1 MTNDSLVEAAAALS
15 QPLLK
20 LKFEKLLAKKLGL
33 RFPDDDPVWCQA
45 RRVLITGGIRS
56 GKTTRAAFKA
66 FKESL
71 VPGAKLIWLI
81 GPDYPQAK
89 EEFRMIMEWSVM
101 FNLIDPNIKVSMP
114 QNGQRSLTNIFGCRI
129 ETKSGK
135 NPERIASVACDGIV
149 LCEPGQMA
157 EEVYKASLGRLTE
170 RRGWL
175 IAAGTLED
183 DMTKP
188 RWAWYEDKAVEW
200 LKHGVE
206 ETEQAFSLPTWTNVT
221 LFPEGQN
228 DPELIDIR
236 SKVSD
241 FTWDRSY
248 GGIPQGLEHPVFYSL
263 HEKGAVDN
271 LIIPGPRAFIGGA
284 IGVDYGRTFEHPSA
298 VSVVMEDSYGR
309 YWVREGWLGY
319 KSDVTEIVSVVRA
332 FEQNYNVHRG
342 CVDPNQA
349 VLSELLG
356 YQIAAGGMSGNGK
369 PSEMRISLTNGLLEQ
384 NALFFEKGKSG
395 VDEVFKSMKLCARIK
410 TSMGEYRY
418 NRPLGD
424 DLAQATM
431 YAIECLRADTADFS
445 FINDFTR
452 EQNSFLISYTPTNGS
467 AGRI

>member
-1 MTNDSLVEAAAALS
+1 MNDSLEEQTSQLS
-15 QPLLK
+15 QNLELK
-20 LKFEKLLAKKLGL
+20 ARFEKLLAKKLGL
-33 RFPDDDPVWCQA
+33 RFPENDPVWCPA

-71 VPGAKLIWLI
+71 VPGTKLIWLI
-81 GPDYPQAK
+81 GPDYPQAR
-89 EEFRMIMEWSVM
+89 EEFRMIMEWSAIM
-101 FNLIDPNIKVSMP
+101 NLIDPNVRVKMP
-114 QNGQRSLTNIFGCRI
+114 MNGQRSLTNIFGCTI

-149 LCEPGQMA
+149 LCEPGQMS

-175 IAAGTLED
+175 IAAGTMED
-183 DMTKP
+183 DMNKP
-188 RWAWYEDKAVEW
+188 RWAWFEDKAVDW
-200 LKHGVE
+200 MKNTPE
-206 ETEQAFSLPTWTNVT
+206 ETEQAFSLPTWSNVT
-221 LFPEGQN
+221 LFPRGEN

-236 SKVSD
+236 SKVSE

-248 GGIPQGLEHPVFYSL
+248 GGIPQGLEHPVFHML
-263 HEKGAVDN
+263 HEKGAIDS
-271 LIIPGPRAFIGGA
+271 LIIKAPRAFVGGA

-298 VSVVMEDSYGR
+298 VVVVMEDTYGR
-309 YWVREGWLGY
+309 YWIREGWLGY
-319 KSDVTEIVSVVRA
+319 KADVTEIVSVVRA
-332 FEQNYNVHRG
+332 LEQNYNVHVG

-356 YQIAAGGMSGNGK
+356 YTIAAGGMSGNAK

-384 NALFFEKGKSG
+384 NALFFEEGKPG
-395 VDEVFKSMKLCARIK
+395 TEDVFKSMKICARVK
-410 TSMGEYRY
+410 TAMGEYRY

-431 YAIECLRADTADFS
+431 YAIESLRGDIPQYAFLDEPSSFS
-445 FINDFTR
+445 ISFT
-452 EQNSFLISYTPTNGS
+452 SGKGS